1 MGRRNRKRAQTNL
14 ARRLKGGNKKMY
26 HDKKVIRSHVAEEYK
41 NVNEKVTKAA
51 EEMKNQPGLITI
63 DE

>member
-1 MGRRNRKRAQTNL
+1 
-14 ARRLKGGNKKMY
+14 MY
-26 HDKKVIRSHVAEEYK
+26 HDKKVIRSHVAEEFK

-51 EEMKNQPGLITI
+51 EEMKNDKALITI